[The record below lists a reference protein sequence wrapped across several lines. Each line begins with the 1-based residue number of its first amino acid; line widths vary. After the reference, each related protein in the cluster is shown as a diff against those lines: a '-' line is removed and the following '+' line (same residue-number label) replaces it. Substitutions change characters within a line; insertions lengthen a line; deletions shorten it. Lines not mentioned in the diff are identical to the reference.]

1 MLRLNLVER
10 LRAAIFAFKSANTPG
25 QQAMLMRD
33 AARAFMNRQFELSP
47 GGVLFPKLGLF
58 IGGAF
63 HHRACPAGGQ
73 WEPWAVDPN
82 VFTNQGLNNLLNAA
96 FGAQSA
102 VSTWYIAP
110 FRGDVTPD
118 SSWTGANFTANSTEF
133 TAYTPST
140 RPLWDLTGNT
150 PTSSES
156 IGNTG
161 NEAVITF
168 TSGGPYN
175 LYGLGLLSSSVKSA
189 TTSSI
194 VCAAATR
201 FDNPRLNQNSGDRLG
216 FGYVITAADGS

>member
-1 MLRLNLVER
+1 MLRLNIVQR
-10 LRAAIFAFKSANTPG
+10 LQAAIFAFKNANTERQR
-25 QQAMLMRD
+25 QQLMRE
-33 AARAFMNRQFELSP
+33 AARSFANRKFELSP
-47 GGVLFPKLGLF
+47 AGVLFPRLGLF

-63 HHRACPAGGQ
+63 HHRVCPAGGQ
-73 WEPWAVDPN
+73 WSPWSIDPN
-82 VFTNQGLNNLLNAA
+82 VFTNQGLNNLLNSA

-110 FRGDVTPD
+110 FSGNVTPD

-168 TSGGPYN
+168 SSGGPYN
-175 LYGLGLLSSSVKSA
+175 LYGLGLLSSATKSA
-189 TTSSI
+189 TTSTI
-194 VCAAATR
+194 TLAAATR
-201 FDNPRLNQNSGDRLG
+201 FDNARTNQASGDKLG
-216 FGYVITAADGS
+216 LGYVITAADGS